1 MSHPLR
7 QTWVSDSLS
16 GKYLVGLRYLFL
28 ILPSNVDLFR
38 RNNPS
43 VCFFFSPLHCCILTN
58 KEFINYDG
66 NETVT
71 AFIDMLT
78 IELPLDSVAN

>member
-1 MSHPLR
+1 MP
-7 QTWVSDSLS
+7 
-16 GKYLVGLRYLFL
+16 
-28 ILPSNVDLFR
+28 
-38 RNNPS
+38 
-43 VCFFFSPLHCCILTN
+43 FFPRCILTN

-71 AFIDMLT
+71 AFIDMST